1 MRVDSLRGLSL
12 VGKMDLYGKI
22 ALCGVAVLCA
32 VAIFAPFLAPYPPN
46 MQNLDSR
53 LLAASYEHI
62 LGTDYLGR
70 DIFSRLLYGARISL
84 GSTFVILFLVVA
96 LGICIGGLCGF
107 LGGRLDSICMR
118 ICDIF
123 MSVPTIALSL
133 FMVGILGAGLENV
146 ILAIVATH
154 WAWYARIV
162 RGVVFSLKNKEY
174 ILLSYT
180 FGASGFERFRR
191 HIFTPIM
198 SQCLVLASMDV
209 GHIMLHIAG
218 LSFLGLGVQPPN
230 AEWGVMISEAKEY
243 MWDYPHLILS
253 MDVGHIMLHIAGL
266 SFLGLGVQP
275 PNAEWGVM
283 ISEAKEYMWD
293 YPHLILYPG
302 LALFVSVALCNL
314 LGESLRDNL
323 GVKVGLNDIK
333 GVGKDSHNV
342 PAKELQ
348 SLSVVNLGIA
358 RQDYKRQDYK
368 GQDSYTQLLSS
379 IDLELKRGECVA
391 LLGRSGSGKSLIA
404 YALQGFLADNL
415 TQTSGEV
422 RLNGAMVNPISYR
435 GRAFISIMQNPRTCF
450 NPLLSIHTH
459 CKESLKALKKPYDK
473 AFILECFQQARLD
486 SKYLESYPFEL
497 SGGMLQRAMIALAL
511 LTQAPFIIADEPS
524 SDLDKRKA
532 NEILSTLK
540 NLQKQKSL
548 GILLITH
555 DLEVVAQNA
564 DSVNVISQGR
574 IIEKGKIQR
583 DKSGYKK
590 LILQGNIGDFISSPQ
605 SPTLKHLDRIL
616 AQGMKAISHKDN
628 KNLPQGELC

>member
-1 MRVDSLRGLSL
+1 MKKLSL
-12 VGKMDLYGKI
+12 LGRV
-22 ALCGVAVLCA
+22 ALCGVGLLCI
-32 VAIFAPFLAPYPPN
+32 VALFAPFIAPYPPN

-243 MWDYPHLILS
+243 MWDYPHLIL
-253 MDVGHIMLHIAGL
+253 
-266 SFLGLGVQP
+266 
-275 PNAEWGVM
+275 
-283 ISEAKEYMWD
+283 
-293 YPHLILYPG
+293 YPG

-323 GVKVGLNDIK
+323 GVKVGLNDTK

-342 PAKELQ
+342 PVKELQ

-358 RQDYKRQDYK
+358 RKDYKRQDYK
-368 GQDSYTQLLSS
+368 GQDSYTPLLAS

-404 YALQGFLADNL
+404 YALQGFMANNL
-415 TQTSGEV
+415 TQISGEV
-422 RLNGAMVNPISYR
+422 HLNNVAINPVAYR

-450 NPLLSIHTH
+450 NPLLTLHAH
-459 CKESLKALKKPYDK
+459 CKESLKALKKPYSK
-473 AFILECFQQARLD
+473 AFILECFTQAGLD
-486 SKYLESYPFEL
+486 VAYLESYPFEL

-524 SDLDKRKA
+524 SDLDKGKA
-532 NEILSTLK
+532 KEILSTLK
-540 NLQKQKSL
+540 SLQKQKSL

-555 DLEVVAQNA
+555 DLEVVAEYA
-564 DSVNVISQGR
+564 DYVNVISQGR
-574 IIEKGKIQR
+574 IIEKGIIERGKIQR
-583 DKSGYKK
+583 DESKGHSKVSVANAR
-590 LILQGNIGDFISSPQ
+590 GNFINPPQ
-605 SPTLKHLDRIL
+605 SPTLKRLNRIL
-616 AQGMKAISHKDN
+616 AQGISHKNRKD
-628 KNLPQGELC
+628 LLQGELC

>member
-1 MRVDSLRGLSL
+1 MRVDSLKGLSL
-12 VGKMDLYGKI
+12 LGKV
-22 ALCGVAVLCA
+22 ALCGVVALCV
-32 VAIFAPFLAPYPPN
+32 VAAFAPFIAPYPPN
-46 MQNLDSR
+46 MQNLDAR
-53 LLAASYEHI
+53 LFTNSAEHI

-84 GSTFVILFLVVA
+84 GSAFVILVWIMA

-107 LGGRLDSICMR
+107 LGGWLDSVCMR

-133 FMVGILGAGLENV
+133 FMVGILGSGLENV

-162 RGVVFSLKNKEY
+162 RGIVFSLKNKEY

-180 FGASGFERFRR
+180 FGASGFERFKR
-191 HIFTPIM
+191 HLFTPIM
-198 SQCLVLASMDV
+198 SQCLVLA
-209 GHIMLHIAG
+209 
-218 LSFLGLGVQPPN
+218 
-230 AEWGVMISEAKEY
+230 
-243 MWDYPHLILS
+243 S

-314 LGESLRDNL
+314 VGESLRDSL
-323 GVKVGLNDIK
+323 GIKVGLDDTK
-333 GVGKDSHNV
+333 GLSVNSQTLIS
-342 PAKELQ
+342 EIQ
-348 SLSVVNLGIA
+348 SLSVVNLSVA
-358 RQDYKRQDYK
+358 KKNDKDRDYK
-368 GQDSYTQLLSS
+368 GLYFKRQDSYTPLLSS

-404 YALQGFLADNL
+404 YALQGFLANNL
-415 TQTSGEV
+415 IWINGEV
-422 RLNGAMVNPISYR
+422 RLNNIAINPVIYR
-435 GRAFISIMQNPRTCF
+435 GRAFASIMQNPRTCF

-459 CKESLKALKKPYDK
+459 CKETLQALQKPYEK
-473 AFILECFQQARLD
+473 AFILECFKQAGLD
-486 SKYLESYPFEL
+486 SAYLESYPFEL

-524 SDLDKRKA
+524 SDLDKKVA
-532 NEILSTLK
+532 YEILSTLK
-540 NLQKQKSL
+540 TLQKQKSL

-555 DLEVVAQNA
+555 DLEVVAQYA
-564 DSVNVISQGR
+564 DSINVISQGR
-574 IIEKGKIQR
+574 IIERGKIQR
-583 DKSGYKK
+583 DGIQRNGKVSVENTKGEFV
-590 LILQGNIGDFISSPQ
+590 NSPQ
-605 SPTLKHLDRIL
+605 SPTLQYVDRIL
-616 AQGMKAISHKDN
+616 AQNQDNKAISHKSF
-628 KNLPQGELC
+628 LQGELC

>member
-1 MRVDSLRGLSL
+1 MKELSL
-12 VGKMDLYGKI
+12 LGRV
-22 ALCGVAVLCA
+22 ALCGVGLLCIIA
-32 VAIFAPFLAPYPPN
+32 FFAPFLAPYPPN

-70 DIFSRLLYGARISL
+70 DIFSRLLYGTRISL

-243 MWDYPHLILS
+243 MWDYPHLIL
-253 MDVGHIMLHIAGL
+253 
-266 SFLGLGVQP
+266 
-275 PNAEWGVM
+275 
-283 ISEAKEYMWD
+283 
-293 YPHLILYPG
+293 YPG

-323 GVKVGLNDIK
+323 GVKVGLNDTK

-358 RQDYKRQDYK
+358 RKDYKRQDYK

-555 DLEVVAQNA
+555 DLEVVAEYA
-564 DSVNVISQGR
+564 DYVNVISQGR

-583 DKSGYKK
+583 DKTKGRGKVSVENT
-590 LILQGNIGDFISSPQ
+590 QGECINPPQ
-605 SPTLKHLDRIL
+605 SLTLQRLNRIL
-616 AQGMKAISHKDN
+616 AQGILHKNRKD
-628 KNLPQGELC
+628 LPQGELC

>member
-1 MRVDSLRGLSL
+1 MKELSL
-12 VGKMDLYGKI
+12 LGRV
-22 ALCGVAVLCA
+22 ALCGVGLLCIIA
-32 VAIFAPFLAPYPPN
+32 LFAPFLAPYPPN

-53 LLAASYEHI
+53 LLTASFEHI

-180 FGASGFERFRR
+180 FGASGFERFGR

-198 SQCLVLASMDV
+198 SQCLVLA
-209 GHIMLHIAG
+209 
-218 LSFLGLGVQPPN
+218 
-230 AEWGVMISEAKEY
+230 
-243 MWDYPHLILS
+243 S

-358 RQDYKRQDYK
+358 RKNYKRQDYK
-368 GQDSYTQLLSS
+368 GQDSYTPLLAS

-473 AFILECFQQARLD
+473 AFILECFQQAGLD

-540 NLQKQKSL
+540 SLQKQKSL

-555 DLEVVAQNA
+555 DLEVVAEYA
-564 DSVNVISQGR
+564 DYVNVISQGR

-583 DKSGYKK
+583 DESGYKK

-605 SPTLKHLDRIL
+605 SPTLKRLDRIL
-616 AQGMKAISHKDN
+616 AQGISHKNRKD
-628 KNLPQGELC
+628 LPQGELC

>member
-1 MRVDSLRGLSL
+1 MKELSL
-12 VGKMDLYGKI
+12 LGRV
-22 ALCGVAVLCA
+22 ALCGVGLLCIIA
-32 VAIFAPFLAPYPPN
+32 LFAPLLAPYPPN

-53 LLAASYEHI
+53 LLAASFEHI

-84 GSTFVILFLVVA
+84 GSTFVILFLIVA

-243 MWDYPHLILS
+243 MWDYPHLIL
-253 MDVGHIMLHIAGL
+253 
-266 SFLGLGVQP
+266 
-275 PNAEWGVM
+275 
-283 ISEAKEYMWD
+283 
-293 YPHLILYPG
+293 YPG

-333 GVGKDSHNV
+333 GVGKDSHNI

-348 SLSVVNLGIA
+348 SLSVMNLGIA
-358 RQDYKRQDYK
+358 RKDYKRQDYK
-368 GQDSYTQLLSS
+368 GQDSYTPLLSS

-404 YALQGFLADNL
+404 YALQSFLADNL

-422 RLNGAMVNPISYR
+422 RLNGVVVNPISYR

-450 NPLLSIHTH
+450 NPLLTLHAH

-532 NEILSTLK
+532 DEILSTLK

-564 DSVNVISQGR
+564 DSVNVISQGK

-583 DKSGYKK
+583 DESGYKK
-590 LILQGNIGDFISSPQ
+590 LILQGNTGDFISSPQ
-605 SPTLKHLDRIL
+605 SPTLKRLDRIL
-616 AQGMKAISHKDN
+616 AQGIKAISHKN
-628 KNLPQGELC
+628 HKNLLQGELC

>member
-1 MRVDSLRGLSL
+1 MLCLTHALGWLCRSKEIRYYKADSMRDLSL
-12 VGKMDLYGKI
+12 VGKV
-22 ALCGVAVLCA
+22 ALCGVVALCA

-46 MQNLDSR
+46 MQNLDAR
-53 LLAASYEHI
+53 LLAGSAEHI

-84 GSTFVILFLVVA
+84 GSTFLILVYIVA
-96 LGICIGGLCGF
+96 LGVCIGGLCGF
-107 LGGRLDSICMR
+107 LGGWLDNICMR

-162 RGVVFSLKNKEY
+162 RGIVFSLKNKEY
-174 ILLSYT
+174 VLLSYT

-191 HIFTPIM
+191 HLFTPIM

-243 MWDYPHLILS
+243 MW
-253 MDVGHIMLHIAGL
+253 
-266 SFLGLGVQP
+266 
-275 PNAEWGVM
+275 E
-283 ISEAKEYMWD
+283 

-302 LALFVSVALCNL
+302 LALFISVALCNL
-314 LGESLRDNL
+314 LGESLRDSF
-323 GVKVGLNDIK
+323 GVKVGLSDIK
-333 GVGKDSHNV
+333 GVGKDLQNL
-342 PAKELQ
+342 AIKDMQ
-348 SLSVVNLGIA
+348 SLSIVNLSIA
-358 RQDYKRQDYK
+358 KKDCVGDCK
-368 GQDSYTQLLSS
+368 GLDSKSQDSCTPLLTS

-404 YALQGFLADNL
+404 YALQGFIANNL
-415 TQTSGEV
+415 TQISGEV
-422 RLNGAMVNPISYR
+422 RLNNVAINPVAYR
-435 GRAFISIMQNPRTCF
+435 GKAFISIMQNPRTCF
-450 NPLLSIHTH
+450 NPLLTLHTH

-473 AFILECFQQARLD
+473 AFILECFTQAGLD
-486 SKYLESYPFEL
+486 IAYLESYPFEL

-524 SDLDKRKA
+524 SDLDKSKA

-540 NLQKQKSL
+540 KLQKQKSL

-555 DLEVVAQNA
+555 DLEVVAEYA
-564 DSVNVISQGR
+564 EYVNVISQGK

-583 DKSGYKK
+583 DELQRGETKRRGKVSV
-590 LILQGNIGDFISSPQ
+590 QGNTGEFIDPPQ
-605 SPTLKHLDRIL
+605 SLTLQVVDRIL
-616 AQGMKAISHKDN
+616 AQGISHK
-628 KNLPQGELC
+628 NLHKGFS

>member
-22 ALCGVAVLCA
+22 ALCGVMILCTVAV
-32 VAIFAPFLAPYPPN
+32 FAPFIAPYPPD
-46 MQNLDSR
+46 MQNLDAR
-53 LLAASYEHI
+53 LLASSVEHI

-70 DIFSRLLYGARISL
+70 DICSRLLYGARISL
-84 GSTFVILFLVVA
+84 GSTFVILAWIMA

-107 LGGRLDSICMR
+107 LGGWIDSVCMR

-146 ILAIVATH
+146 ILAIVLTH

-162 RGVVFSLKNKEY
+162 RGIVFSLKNKEY

-180 FGASGFERFRR
+180 FGVSGFQRFKR
-191 HIFTPIM
+191 HLFTPIM

-243 MWDYPHLILS
+243 MWDYPHLI
-253 MDVGHIMLHIAGL
+253 M
-266 SFLGLGVQP
+266 
-275 PNAEWGVM
+275 
-283 ISEAKEYMWD
+283 
-293 YPHLILYPG
+293 YPG
-302 LALFVSVALCNL
+302 LALFISVALCNL
-314 LGESLRDNL
+314 LGESLRDGL
-323 GVKVGLNDIK
+323 GVKVGLDDIK
-333 GVGKDSHNV
+333 GVGKDLENLAISDI
-342 PAKELQ
+342 Q
-348 SLSVVNLGIA
+348 SLSVVNLSIA
-358 RQDYKRQDYK
+358 KNNYK
-368 GQDSYTQLLSS
+368 GDLNLKRDSKTQDSIMLDSSTPLLSS

-404 YALQGFLADNL
+404 YALQGFMANNL
-415 TQTSGEV
+415 TQISGEV
-422 RLNGAMVNPISYR
+422 RLNNAAINPVAYR

-450 NPLLSIHTH
+450 NPLLTLHAH
-459 CKESLKALKKPYDK
+459 CKESLKALKKPYNK
-473 AFILECFQQARLD
+473 AFILECFTQAGLD
-486 SKYLESYPFEL
+486 VAYLESYPFEL

-524 SDLDKRKA
+524 SDLDKGKA

-540 NLQKQKSL
+540 SLQKQKSL

-555 DLEVVAQNA
+555 DLEVVAEYA
-564 DSVNVISQGR
+564 ERVSVISQGR
-574 IIEKGKIQR
+574 IIERGKIQR
-583 DKSGYKK
+583 DETKGHSKVSVANAK
-590 LILQGNIGDFISSPQ
+590 GDFINPPQ
-605 SPTLKHLDRIL
+605 SPTLQRLNRIL
-616 AQGMKAISHKDN
+616 AQGISHKNRKD
-628 KNLPQGELC
+628 LPQGELC

>member
-1 MRVDSLRGLSL
+1 MKELSL
-12 VGKMDLYGKI
+12 LGRV
-22 ALCGVAVLCA
+22 ALCGVGLLCIIA
-32 VAIFAPFLAPYPPN
+32 LFAPFLAPYPPN

-243 MWDYPHLILS
+243 MWDYPHLIL
-253 MDVGHIMLHIAGL
+253 
-266 SFLGLGVQP
+266 
-275 PNAEWGVM
+275 
-283 ISEAKEYMWD
+283 
-293 YPHLILYPG
+293 YPG

-358 RQDYKRQDYK
+358 RKDYKRQDDK

-422 RLNGAMVNPISYR
+422 RLNGAVVNPISYR

-555 DLEVVAQNA
+555 DLEVVAEYA
-564 DSVNVISQGR
+564 DYVNVISQGR

-583 DKSGYKK
+583 DETKGRGKVSVENT
-590 LILQGNIGDFISSPQ
+590 QGECINPPQ
-605 SPTLKHLDRIL
+605 SLTLQRLNRIL
-616 AQGMKAISHKDN
+616 AQGISHKNRKD
-628 KNLPQGELC
+628 LPQGELC

>member
-1 MRVDSLRGLSL
+1 MKELSL
-12 VGKMDLYGKI
+12 LGKV
-22 ALCGVAVLCA
+22 ALCGVGLLCIIA
-32 VAIFAPFLAPYPPN
+32 LFAPFLAPYPPN

-53 LLAASYEHI
+53 LLAASFEHI

-84 GSTFVILFLVVA
+84 GSTFMILFLVVA

-174 ILLSYT
+174 VLLSYT

-198 SQCLVLASMDV
+198 SQCLVLA
-209 GHIMLHIAG
+209 
-218 LSFLGLGVQPPN
+218 
-230 AEWGVMISEAKEY
+230 
-243 MWDYPHLILS
+243 S

-358 RQDYKRQDYK
+358 RKDYKRQDYK
-368 GQDSYTQLLSS
+368 GQDSYTPLLSS

-404 YALQGFLADNL
+404 YALQGFIADNL

-540 NLQKQKSL
+540 SLQKQKSL

-564 DSVNVISQGR
+564 DSVNVISQGK

-605 SPTLKHLDRIL
+605 SPTLKRLDRIL
-616 AQGMKAISHKDN
+616 AQGIKAISHKDN

>member
-1 MRVDSLRGLSL
+1 MKELSL
-12 VGKMDLYGKI
+12 LGKV
-22 ALCGVAVLCA
+22 ALCGVGLLCIIA
-32 VAIFAPFLAPYPPN
+32 LFAPFLAPYPPN

-53 LLAASYEHI
+53 LLTASYEHI

-84 GSTFVILFLVVA
+84 GSTFMILFLVVA

-198 SQCLVLASMDV
+198 SQCLVLA
-209 GHIMLHIAG
+209 
-218 LSFLGLGVQPPN
+218 
-230 AEWGVMISEAKEY
+230 
-243 MWDYPHLILS
+243 S

>member
-22 ALCGVAVLCA
+22 ALCGVMILCA
-32 VAIFAPFLAPYPPN
+32 MAVFAPFIAPYPPD
-46 MQNLDSR
+46 MQNLDAR
-53 LLAASYEHI
+53 LLPSSVEHI

-70 DIFSRLLYGARISL
+70 DICSRLLYGARISL
-84 GSTFVILFLVVA
+84 GSTFVILAWIMA

-107 LGGRLDSICMR
+107 LGGWLDSVCMR

-162 RGVVFSLKNKEY
+162 RGIVFSLKNKEY
-174 ILLSYT
+174 ILLSYA
-180 FGASGFERFRR
+180 FGASGFQRFKR
-191 HIFTPIM
+191 HLFTPIM

-243 MWDYPHLILS
+243 MWDYPHLIL
-253 MDVGHIMLHIAGL
+253 
-266 SFLGLGVQP
+266 
-275 PNAEWGVM
+275 
-283 ISEAKEYMWD
+283 
-293 YPHLILYPG
+293 YPG
-302 LALFVSVALCNL
+302 LALFISVALCNL
-314 LGESLRDNL
+314 FGESLRDRL
-323 GVKVGLNDIK
+323 GVKVGLDDIK
-333 GVGKDSHNV
+333 GVGKDLENLAISDM
-342 PAKELQ
+342 Q
-348 SLSVVNLGIA
+348 SLSVVNLSVA
-358 RQDYKRQDYK
+358 KNNYK
-368 GQDSYTQLLSS
+368 GRDSKGDLNLKRDSKTQDSKQDSTRRDSITQDSCTPLLSS

-404 YALQGFLADNL
+404 YALQGFMANNL
-415 TQTSGEV
+415 KQISGEV
-422 RLNGAMVNPISYR
+422 RLNNVAINPVAYR

-450 NPLLSIHTH
+450 NPLLTLHAH
-459 CKESLKALKKPYDK
+459 CKETLKALKKPYNK
-473 AFILECFQQARLD
+473 AFILECFTQAGLD
-486 SKYLESYPFEL
+486 VAYLESYPFEL

-524 SDLDKRKA
+524 SDLDKGKA

-540 NLQKQKSL
+540 SLQKQKSL

-555 DLEVVAQNA
+555 DLEVVAEYA
-564 DSVNVISQGR
+564 DDVNVISQGR
-574 IIEKGKIQR
+574 IIERGKIQR
-583 DKSGYKK
+583 DETKGHSKVSVANAK
-590 LILQGNIGDFISSPQ
+590 GDFINPPQ
-605 SPTLKHLDRIL
+605 SPTLQRLNRIL
-616 AQGMKAISHKDN
+616 AQNQDIKAISHKNRKD
-628 KNLPQGELC
+628 LPQGALC

>member
-1 MRVDSLRGLSL
+1 MKKLSL
-12 VGKMDLYGKI
+12 LGRV
-22 ALCGVAVLCA
+22 ALCGVGLLCI
-32 VAIFAPFLAPYPPN
+32 VALFAPFIAPYPPN

-198 SQCLVLASMDV
+198 SQCLVLA
-209 GHIMLHIAG
+209 
-218 LSFLGLGVQPPN
+218 
-230 AEWGVMISEAKEY
+230 
-243 MWDYPHLILS
+243 S

-555 DLEVVAQNA
+555 DLEVVAEYA
-564 DSVNVISQGR
+564 DYVNVISQGR

-583 DKSGYKK
+583 DESRYKK

>member
-243 MWDYPHLILS
+243 MWDYPHLIL
-253 MDVGHIMLHIAGL
+253 
-266 SFLGLGVQP
+266 
-275 PNAEWGVM
+275 
-283 ISEAKEYMWD
+283 
-293 YPHLILYPG
+293 YPG

-358 RQDYKRQDYK
+358 RKDCKRQDYK
-368 GQDSYTQLLSS
+368 GQDSYTQLLYS

-422 RLNGAMVNPISYR
+422 RLNGAVVNPISYR

-540 NLQKQKSL
+540 SLQKQKSL

-583 DKSGYKK
+583 DESGYKK

-605 SPTLKHLDRIL
+605 SPTLKRLDRIL
-616 AQGMKAISHKDN
+616 AQGILHKNRKD
-628 KNLPQGELC
+628 LPQGELC

>member
-1 MRVDSLRGLSL
+1 MKELSL
-12 VGKMDLYGKI
+12 LGRV
-22 ALCGVAVLCA
+22 ALCGVGLLCIIA
-32 VAIFAPFLAPYPPN
+32 FFAPFLAPYPPN

-243 MWDYPHLILS
+243 MWDYPHLIL
-253 MDVGHIMLHIAGL
+253 
-266 SFLGLGVQP
+266 
-275 PNAEWGVM
+275 
-283 ISEAKEYMWD
+283 
-293 YPHLILYPG
+293 YPG

-333 GVGKDSHNV
+333 GVGKDLENLAISDI
-342 PAKELQ
+342 Q
-348 SLSVVNLGIA
+348 SLSVVNLSVA
-358 RQDYKRQDYK
+358 KNNYK
-368 GQDSYTQLLSS
+368 GWDSKGDLNLKRDSKTRDSIMLDSSTPLLSS

-540 NLQKQKSL
+540 SLQKQKSL

-555 DLEVVAQNA
+555 DLEVVAEYA
-564 DSVNVISQGR
+564 DYVNVISQGR

-583 DKSGYKK
+583 DESRYKK

>member
-1 MRVDSLRGLSL
+1 MKELSL
-12 VGKMDLYGKI
+12 LGRV
-22 ALCGVAVLCA
+22 ALCGVGLLCIIA
-32 VAIFAPFLAPYPPN
+32 LFAPLLAPYPPN

-53 LLAASYEHI
+53 LLAASFEHI

-84 GSTFVILFLVVA
+84 GSTFVILFLIVA

-243 MWDYPHLILS
+243 MWDYPHLIL
-253 MDVGHIMLHIAGL
+253 
-266 SFLGLGVQP
+266 
-275 PNAEWGVM
+275 
-283 ISEAKEYMWD
+283 
-293 YPHLILYPG
+293 YPG

-333 GVGKDSHNV
+333 GVGKDSHNI

-358 RQDYKRQDYK
+358 RKDYKRQDYK
-368 GQDSYTQLLSS
+368 GQDSYTPLLSS

-404 YALQGFLADNL
+404 YALQSFLADNL

-422 RLNGAMVNPISYR
+422 RLNGVVVNPISYR

-450 NPLLSIHTH
+450 NPLLTLHAH

-532 NEILSTLK
+532 DEILSTLK

-564 DSVNVISQGR
+564 DSVNVISQGK

-583 DKSGYKK
+583 DESGYKK
-590 LILQGNIGDFISSPQ
+590 LILQGNTGDFISSPQ
-605 SPTLKHLDRIL
+605 SPTLKRLDRIL
-616 AQGMKAISHKDN
+616 AQGIKAISHKN
-628 KNLPQGELC
+628 HKNLLQGELC